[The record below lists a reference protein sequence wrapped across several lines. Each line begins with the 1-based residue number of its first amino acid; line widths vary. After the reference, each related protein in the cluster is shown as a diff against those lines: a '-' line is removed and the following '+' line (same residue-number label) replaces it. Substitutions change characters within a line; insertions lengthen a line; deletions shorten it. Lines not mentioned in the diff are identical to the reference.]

1 VSTTSRTARFTVSTP
16 VAVAARAVVA
26 ALLAIAVTF
35 GLDHSAPAHF
45 GLLVL
50 GGYLLLQAVVL
61 AVCATGLAWSRLGRG
76 LVLLRALVSLVG
88 GVLALAGADGGIDA
102 LRPLEG
108 LVFLV
113 VGALEVVGGLRRS
126 ERADL
131 SGDAVVVGG
140 LQVLVGLLLFI
151 LNPDPLF
158 AVGVLAAWGAIVAVY
173 LGISAANL
181 RRREVRG

>member
-1 VSTTSRTARFTVSTP
+1 VSTTSRTGRPAVSTP
-16 VAVAARAVVA
+16 LAVAVRAVAA

-35 GLDHSAPAHF
+35 GLDHSAPARF
-45 GLLVL
+45 GLVVL
-50 GGYLLLQAVVL
+50 GAYLLLQAVVL
-61 AVCATGLAWSRLGRG
+61 AVCVSGLAWSRAGRG

-88 GVLALAGADGGIDA
+88 GVLALTGTDGGIDV
-102 LRPLEG
+102 LRPLEA

-113 VGALEVVGGLRRS
+113 VGAIEIVGGLRRS

-140 LQVLVGLLLFI
+140 LQVLVGVLLII
-151 LNPDPLF
+151 LNADPLF

>member
-1 VSTTSRTARFTVSTP
+1 MSTTSRNARFTVATP
-16 VAVAARAVVA
+16 PAVAARAVAA

-35 GLDHSAPAHF
+35 GLDHSAPARF

-50 GGYLLLQAVVL
+50 GAYLLLQAVVL
-61 AVCATGLAWSRLGRG
+61 AGGSTGLAWSRVGRG

-88 GVLALAGADGGIDA
+88 GVLAFTGSDGGIDV
-102 LRPLEG
+102 LRPLEA

-113 VGALEVVGGLRRS
+113 VGAIEVVGGLRRS
-126 ERADL
+126 ERVDL

-140 LQVLVGLLLFI
+140 LQVLVGVLLII
-151 LNPDPLF
+151 LNSDPLF

-173 LGISAANL
+173 LGISAVNL
-181 RRREVRG
+181 RRREARS